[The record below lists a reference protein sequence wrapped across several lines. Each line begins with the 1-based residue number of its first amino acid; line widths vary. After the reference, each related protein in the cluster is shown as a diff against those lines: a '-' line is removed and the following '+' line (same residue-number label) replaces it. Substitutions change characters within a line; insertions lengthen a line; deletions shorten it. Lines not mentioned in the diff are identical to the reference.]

1 MRPDSRPAPGRPTRS
16 LRSLAPGRPRAAAH
30 DQADWRS
37 LRSRGS
43 CARTAALCPA
53 VRLGRCAPSLPAGR
67 GRRHM
72 TSPERFAALW
82 RSLAPIGNS
91 PHGYHRLSWSYPDLA
106 CREWFAEEA
115 ADRGL
120 TVETDGNGNLWG
132 WLGDPAAGDAVVTGS
147 HFDSVPGGGGYDGP
161 LGIVSAFLALDVL
174 AERGVRL
181 RRPIGVVA
189 FTEEEGSRF
198 GVACLGSRLLTGALD
213 PERAA
218 ALRDR
223 DGVTPVEAMKSG
235 GVEPSLLGPDP
246 LRLGRIGAFV
256 ELHIEQGR
264 ALTAPVGVASAI
276 WPHGRWRLDFTGT
289 GNHAG
294 TTAMHQ
300 RHQRDPVPRHR
311 LARRARTR
319 PVHIGRP
326 GVRDR
331 HADHRPGGARR
342 HGGHH
347 RGRVRVAAHRV
358 PHRVARPD
366 RRAAGWRA
374 GPAHRGGARR
384 RRAGRPRPDR
394 DAVRAQPDRGVPRAG
409 GVRHRRRLRGRRGG
423 ARHRPGGAGV
433 PVTGYHAEY
442 AWLGGEAPARDV
454 FIEITDGVFTAVR

>member
-1 MRPDSRPAPGRPTRS
+1 MRPDRRPVPGRPTRS
-16 LRSLAPGRPRAAAH
+16 LRSLAPGRPRTAAH

-72 TSPERFAALW
+72 TSPERFAA
-82 RSLAPIGNS
+82 
-91 PHGYHRLSWSYPDLA
+91 
-106 CREWFAEEA
+106 
-115 ADRGL
+115 
-120 TVETDGNGNLWG
+120 LWG

-256 ELHIEQGR
+256 
-264 ALTAPVGVASAI
+264 
-276 WPHGRWRLDFTGT
+276 
-289 GNHAG
+289 
-294 TTAMHQ
+294 
-300 RHQRDPVPRHR
+300 
-311 LARRARTR
+311 
-319 PVHIGRP
+319 
-326 GVRDR
+326 
-331 HADHRPGGARR
+331 
-342 HGGHH
+342 
-347 RGRVRVAAHRV
+347 
-358 PHRVARPD
+358 
-366 RRAAGWRA
+366 
-374 GPAHRGGARR
+374 
-384 RRAGRPRPDR
+384 
-394 DAVRAQPDRGVPRAG
+394 
-409 GVRHRRRLRGRRGG
+409 
-423 ARHRPGGAGV
+423 
-433 PVTGYHAEY
+433 
-442 AWLGGEAPARDV
+442 
-454 FIEITDGVFTAVR
+454 